1 MSGFD
6 FLNCK
11 VKRLI
16 VKRLFFIETIATFRA
31 DVTRVFTFFAL
42 KFRRK
47 VFHGEIYGS
56 KQRFLFFDESLFFFF
71 EVIKRFGVTVDFGER
86 KVFFDRIQ
94 AAINRFVPVDG

>member
-42 KFRRK
+42 KFR
-47 VFHGEIYGS
+47 
-56 KQRFLFFDESLFFFF
+56 
-71 EVIKRFGVTVDFGER
+71 
-86 KVFFDRIQ
+86 
-94 AAINRFVPVDG
+94 